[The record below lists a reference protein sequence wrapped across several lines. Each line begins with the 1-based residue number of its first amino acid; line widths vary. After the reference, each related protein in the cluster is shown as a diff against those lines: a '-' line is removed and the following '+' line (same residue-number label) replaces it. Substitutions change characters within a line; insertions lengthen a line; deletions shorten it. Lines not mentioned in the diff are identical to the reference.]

1 LVPADIGA
9 RALSEKKKP
18 CGLMVDSVLNKLSVF
33 GITAHCIG
41 SIALKTP
48 ASACNSSGPAG
59 IDRNMRPDRPY
70 RPDH

>member
-1 LVPADIGA
+1 VPADIVA

-41 SIALKTP
+41 SIALK
-48 ASACNSSGPAG
+48 NAG
-59 IDRNMRPDRPY
+59 VSL
-70 RPDH
+70 